1 MNNKRWILL
10 FTAVAFIC
18 CGLLAFLH
26 LTDHGNTVMIMQ
38 DDSVLY
44 TIDLDQVAEPY
55 ELTIHYGAH
64 YNTICVAP
72 GKIYVREADCNNQVC
87 VNHGVL
93 QQTGAPITCLPHHLI
108 ISWAKSEVDA

>member
-1 MNNKRWILL
+1 MSNKRWILI
-10 FTAVAFIC
+10 FTALALIC
-18 CGLLAFLH
+18 CVILACLH
-26 LTDHGNTVMIMQ
+26 LTDHSNTVTVTQ
-38 DDSVLY
+38 DGAVLY
-44 TIDLDQVAEPY
+44 TIDLDNVTEPY

-108 ISWAKSEVDA
+108 ISWAESEVDA